1 MAAAGGKS
9 AASRIRQIRLGLA
22 ICAGLFALWWI
33 IEFATYAGRT
43 GGFDAFDFLFIL
55 LAGAVAWLLYEAWRA
70 RCSHCGNLFFVNSS
84 LPAWVNFA
92 TQCPYCGANLIDME
106 DQDI

>member
-55 LAGAVAWLLYEAWRA
+55 LAGAVAWLLYEA
-70 RCSHCGNLFFVNSS
+70 
-84 LPAWVNFA
+84 
-92 TQCPYCGANLIDME
+92 
-106 DQDI
+106 